1 MDRALE
7 SEPFFSGIVRYLV
20 RWACLEPE
28 NSCFCCSVE
37 LMIFEQSTTP
47 ICNLSAFLQSQEVV
61 IVSCVLL

>member
-1 MDRALE
+1 MEGALE
-7 SEPFFSGIVRYLV
+7 SEPFFSNVVLGK
-20 RWACLEPE
+20 P
-28 NSCFCCSVE
+28 CFYCSVE